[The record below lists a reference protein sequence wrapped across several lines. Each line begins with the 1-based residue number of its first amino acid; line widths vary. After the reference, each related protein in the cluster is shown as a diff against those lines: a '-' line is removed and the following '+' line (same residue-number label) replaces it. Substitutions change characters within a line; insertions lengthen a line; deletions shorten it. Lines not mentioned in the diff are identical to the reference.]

1 MLIRPESAGDVAAIR
16 GANVAAFRAHPFS
29 QQTEHLIVEAL
40 RAADGLEISLVAEV
54 DGRVVGHIAFS
65 RAAVGETSARWYL
78 PGPVAVLPDYQGQ
91 GIGGALVD
99 AGLGE
104 LRSRG
109 ALGCALVGDP
119 GFYERFGF
127 SHHSGITCHGVPDE
141 YVLCTAFASEVPTG
155 EVVHHPA
162 FSVTA

>member
-1 MLIRPESAGDVAAIR
+1 MLIRPETGRDVAAIR
-16 GANVAAFRAHPFS
+16 ETNVAAFLHHPFS

-40 RAADGLEISLVAEV
+40 RDAGALEISLVAEV
-54 DGRVVGHIAFS
+54 DERVVGHIAFS
-65 RAAVGETSARWYL
+65 RAAVGDTSAGWYL
-78 PGPVAVLPDYQGQ
+78 LGPVAVVPDHQGR
-91 GIGGALVD
+91 GIGSALVE
-99 AGLGE
+99 AGLSE

-119 GFYERFGF
+119 DFYERFGF
-127 SHHSGITCHGVPDE
+127 SHCQGTTCHGVPEE
-141 YVLCTAFASEVPTG
+141 YVLCLAFASHAPTG